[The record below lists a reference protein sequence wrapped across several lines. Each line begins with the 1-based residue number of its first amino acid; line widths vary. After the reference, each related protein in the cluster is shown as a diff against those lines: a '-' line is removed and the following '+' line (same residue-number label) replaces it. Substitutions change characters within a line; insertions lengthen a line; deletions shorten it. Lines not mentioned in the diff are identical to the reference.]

1 VTDVRK
7 IWFAPFLGLIAM
19 PAVAHDFWVQPRQ
32 FTLANAGPALLTMF
46 VGHGA
51 ARDRWGVDIDHV
63 VLFRTIGPDGMIDRK
78 ADLRLGS
85 PGFDAL
91 VPLAKPGGYVVVLQ
105 STETPSQL
113 PFLRFNDYVK
123 TEGITPIIAT
133 RQRLGLEKTDGREV
147 YSRRAKAIV
156 QVGPV
161 NAASIARVTRPTK
174 MLLEIVPGKHPQA
187 LGADR
192 MMPVQVLF
200 QNRPLAGALVKI
212 TDLAADAEPVATQRT
227 DKDGRT
233 SFRIPR
239 AGKWQ
244 MNVVWSVPEG
254 GSDPLFRTTFSSLTF
269 ATP

>member
-1 VTDVRK
+1 MRK
-7 IWFAPFLGLIAM
+7 IWLAPFLALIAM

-32 FTLANAGPALLTMF
+32 FSLANPGPALLTMF

-51 ARDRWGVDIDHV
+51 ARDRWGVDSDHV

-85 PGFDAL
+85 AGFDAL
-91 VPLAKPGGYVVVLQ
+91 VPLAKPGAYLVVLQ

-161 NAASIARVTRPTK
+161 DAASIARVTRPTRL
-174 MLLEIVPGKHPQA
+174 LLEIVPGKHPQA
-187 LGADR
+187 LGTDR

-200 QNRPLAGALVKI
+200 HNRPLAGALVKI

-239 AGKWQ
+239 TGKWQ
-244 MNVVWSVPEG
+244 MNVVWSVPG
-254 GSDPLFRTTFSSLTF
+254 GGRDPLFRTTFSSLTF